1 MRDRLVIL
9 SQLGHGASG
18 VVYKALD
25 ITEMKIVALKMISV
39 FDKGKRRQMVIELG
53 ALFQVFRQKKQEFRK
68 AKKQGGKMRGVLS
81 QLKLKSP
88 KNAMGKNTSNGG
100 VGGAGSALA
109 GAGAATAPI
118 VAMPQ
123 RGFTRHNTTAGLLL
137 PTLKE
142 DQGRRRPAHSFTH
155 SFIHSLAHSFTTY
168 SFTHSVT
175 HSLTH

>member
-88 KNAMGKNTSNGG
+88 KNGMGKKTPNGG
-100 VGGAGSALA
+100 AVVAGN
-109 GAGAATAPI
+109 AAAAP
-118 VAMPQ
+118 VVPMPQ
-123 RGFTRHNTTAGLLL
+123 RGFTRHNTTSGLLL

-142 DQGRRRPAHSFTH
+142 DQGRSRPRTSFA
-155 SFIHSLAHSFTTY
+155 LALSHNVYLFC
-168 SFTHSVT
+168 
-175 HSLTH
+175 

>member
-88 KNAMGKNTSNGG
+88 KNATGKTTSGNGSG
-100 VGGAGSALA
+100 STSASPGAV
-109 GAGAATAPI
+109 API

-142 DQGRRRPAHSFTH
+142 DQGILYHL
-155 SFIHSLAHSFTTY
+155 I
-168 SFTHSVT
+168 
-175 HSLTH
+175 

>member
-88 KNAMGKNTSNGG
+88 KNATGKTASGNGSGSTSASP
-100 VGGAGSALA
+100 GAV
-109 GAGAATAPI
+109 API

-142 DQGRRRPAHSFTH
+142 DQGILYH
-155 SFIHSLAHSFTTY
+155 L
-168 SFTHSVT
+168 
-175 HSLTH
+175 